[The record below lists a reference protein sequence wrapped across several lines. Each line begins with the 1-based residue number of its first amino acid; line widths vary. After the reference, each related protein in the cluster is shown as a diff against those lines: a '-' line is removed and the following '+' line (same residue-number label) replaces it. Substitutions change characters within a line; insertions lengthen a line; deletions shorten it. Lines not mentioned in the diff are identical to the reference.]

1 VARTT
6 TLLAIATQLW
16 TVPGSPSN
24 PIEMIESDIITFSVK
39 FVGSTS
45 ATVSAITAYKDG
57 TDITATAF
65 ASGSTS
71 AAGNTVTWKPLTAAS
86 GDGGE
91 VYIIASKCTVD
102 TQTETRKTYI
112 KILTDEGEV

>member
-1 VARTT
+1 MARTT
-6 TLLAIATQLW
+6 TLLAVKNKSW
-16 TVPGSPSN
+16 TIPGSPSN
-24 PIEMIESDIITFSVK
+24 PIEMIESDIITYSVK
-39 FVGSTS
+39 YVGSTS

-57 TDITATAF
+57 TDISTTAF

-71 AAGNTVTWKPLTAAS
+71 ASGNTVTWKPLTAAS

-91 VYIIASKCTVD
+91 VYIVATKGTVD
-102 TQTETRKTYI
+102 TNTETRKSYI